1 MAARQRR
8 PLVSILTPSLNQAAW
23 LRDNLASVAS
33 QTYREVEHIVMDGGS
48 TDDTVA
54 ILGDAPSTHVRWRS
68 ELDRGQ
74 GHALNKAFE
83 DSRGAVIGWVNSDDA
98 LCDRRAIEWV
108 VSYLLAHPDV
118 DAVFGAALLVDSNNV
133 ARQVLNPPRF
143 SRAALEAVNFI
154 VQPTVFM
161 RRAALEREPFFV
173 REDLRYV
180 IDRDLWF
187 RLAGHARFA
196 RIPGILAIDRHQ
208 PARKVSEAG
217 YPEEA
222 SRFDLE
228 IGIQPSAG
236 KRIRSLSVRARSRLV
251 GLPQMALLPRQVVP
265 AVDLI
270 IPSLPKRL
278 GYQLLLR
285 RAAIHPSAS

>member
-1 MAARQRR
+1 
-8 PLVSILTPSLNQAAW
+8 
-23 LRDNLASVAS
+23 
-33 QTYREVEHIVMDGGS
+33 MDGAS

-54 ILGDAPSTHVRWRS
+54 ILGNAAHEHVRWRS
-68 ELDRGQ
+68 EPDRGQ
-74 GHALNKAFE
+74 GDALNKAFAE
-83 DSRGAVIGWVNSDDA
+83 SRGAIIGWVNSDDA
-98 LCDRRAIEWV
+98 LCDRRSLEWV
-108 VSYLLAHPDV
+108 VGYLLSHPEVDV
-118 DAVFGAALLVDSNNV
+118 VYGAALLVDSNTV
-133 ARQVLNPPRF
+133 ARQVLDPPRF
-143 SRAALEAVNFI
+143 SRSALEAVNFI

-173 REDLRYV
+173 RDDLRYV
-180 IDRDLWF
+180 MDRDLWF
-187 RLAGHARFA
+187 RLARHARFA
-196 RIPGILAIDRHQ
+196 RIPHILAIDRHQ

-270 IPSLPKRL
+270 TPSLPKRL